1 MPDERTFFYEMWH
14 RLIQAMPKSVRLD
27 LYEAILDYAFYGNEK
42 VFEKNKSKT
51 VFEIAKK
58 KIEISQKKRD
68 VQLNL
73 RNFAQAKPEQ
83 SPSNCSSNARAMLRQ
98 ETKEEKVSSP
108 YPPILKEQEKRE
120 GFNACAHADAYALES
135 ESQTDLEEFASLM
148 PDHLRYSESFRESW
162 REWLDY
168 RKKTRK
174 KVSHFAAT
182 RQLSLLG
189 EYEPTDA
196 SRIIETSI
204 QNDWQGLFP
213 AKSKDIQPKKDYTG
227 L

>member
-1 MPDERTFFYEMWH
+1 MPDERTFFYKNWIDLSRTIQSKTI
-14 RLIQAMPKSVRLD
+14 RLA
-27 LYEAILDYAFYGNEK
+27 LYDAILDYAFAGKETTFQSQLATEIYKMAKAKINATNNRSNGHRNLKIISSKSQDNLEIISSKKQEK
-42 VFEKNKSKT
+42 
-51 VFEIAKK
+51 
-58 KIEISQKKRD
+58 
-68 VQLNL
+68 
-73 RNFAQAKPEQ
+73 
-83 SPSNCSSNARAMLRQ
+83 
-98 ETKEEKVSSP
+98 EKVSSP
-108 YPPILKEQEKRE
+108 SSPIFKNQEKKE
-120 GFNACAHADAYALES
+120 GFNACAHTDAYALES

-148 PDHLRYSESFRESW
+148 PEHLRYSESFRESW

-174 KVSHFAAT
+174 KVSHFAAS

-189 EYEPTDA
+189 EYEPFDA